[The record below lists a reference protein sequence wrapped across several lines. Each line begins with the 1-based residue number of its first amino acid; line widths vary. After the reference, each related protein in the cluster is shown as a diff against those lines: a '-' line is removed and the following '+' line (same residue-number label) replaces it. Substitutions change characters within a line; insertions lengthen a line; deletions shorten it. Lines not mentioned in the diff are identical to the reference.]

1 MRSLSLSPLTTQ
13 VLLWVIGISVLVFT
27 TVTIVTAWHE
37 NEQLFRAAQEN
48 ARRNVARNLPAIST
62 GLWNFDRPSL
72 YATLMAM
79 TQYGSVVRAQVLDPQ
94 RKVVVEIGRSLDST
108 MPESEWE
115 VPIVAPDG
123 SKRIGTL
130 GIAESYQEVR
140 EASIRNLVAELVSEL
155 AKTVV
160 LAALLFLVVYALITR
175 HLQGLARQVAN
186 LTPGNVVRSIA
197 LRRKPRRDELDTLV
211 DSINRFR
218 AERTKAEEALLNDI
232 AERKR
237 IEAELKQTQTELSEA
252 LQIARLAYWEFDGVS
267 REFAFNDQY
276 YSFHRITA
284 ADAGGYRMELE
295 DFCRRLVHPQD
306 ASALKAYIE
315 EGLRVT
321 HGDELGQLEIRILC
335 ADGTQRWTLVH
346 CSVERGANSE
356 AARLI
361 GAVQDTTERKRSED
375 ALQATQSEL
384 ARVAQLSTMGQ
395 MAASIAHEINQPLAA
410 IVANGSAG
418 LHWLAGKSPNL
429 EEGCAALKRIVSEGH
444 RAASVIAGIRAMFK
458 KDHQEK
464 AVLAVNPLIGELLTL
479 AQGETQRNR
488 VSVETALAG
497 EVPEVLA
504 NRVQLQQ
511 VIFNLITNAIDA
523 MSSMPD
529 GPRVLR
535 VKSEKNGKSGVLIS
549 VEDSGP
555 GLDEK
560 TAGRIFEPFFTT
572 KAHGMGMGLS
582 ICRSIIEAHNGRLTV
597 ESHIGRG
604 SVFRIGL
611 PPAAADISA
620 VDLQP
625 ESNLDFR

>member
-1 MRSLSLSPLTTQ
+1 
-13 VLLWVIGISVLVFT
+13 
-27 TVTIVTAWHE
+27 
-37 NEQLFRAAQEN
+37 
-48 ARRNVARNLPAIST
+48 
-62 GLWNFDRPSL
+62 
-72 YATLMAM
+72 
-79 TQYGSVVRAQVLDPQ
+79 
-94 RKVVVEIGRSLDST
+94 
-108 MPESEWE
+108 
-115 VPIVAPDG
+115 
-123 SKRIGTL
+123 
-130 GIAESYQEVR
+130 
-140 EASIRNLVAELVSEL
+140 
-155 AKTVV
+155 
-160 LAALLFLVVYALITR
+160 
-175 HLQGLARQVAN
+175 
-186 LTPGNVVRSIA
+186 
-197 LRRKPRRDELDTLV
+197 
-211 DSINRFR
+211 
-218 AERTKAEEALLNDI
+218 
-232 AERKR
+232 
-237 IEAELKQTQTELSEA
+237 
-252 LQIARLAYWEFDGVS
+252 
-267 REFAFNDQY
+267 
-276 YSFHRITA
+276 
-284 ADAGGYRMELE
+284 
-295 DFCRRLVHPQD
+295 
-306 ASALKAYIE
+306 
-315 EGLRVT
+315 
-321 HGDELGQLEIRILC
+321 
-335 ADGTQRWTLVH
+335 
-346 CSVERGANSE
+346 
-356 AARLI
+356 
-361 GAVQDTTERKRSED
+361 
-375 ALQATQSEL
+375 
-384 ARVAQLSTMGQ
+384 MGQ
-395 MAASIAHEINQPLAA
+395 MAAAIAHEINQPLAA

-497 EVPEVLA
+497 ELPEVLA

-529 GPRVLR
+529 DARVLR